1 MAAEPHPGALPA
13 YLRIAE
19 HLTIGIGAGR
29 LAPGDRLPP
38 ERRMAEDY
46 GVSMMTLRKALAVVT
61 DRGLIERRQGSGN
74 YVRGGRRDVGIYALF
89 RLEAVPGGGGLP
101 TARVISLD
109 RLRKPADLPDLG
121 SDTSMAWRIRRVRSL
136 DGVPASVE
144 EIWLDGRFGP
154 LRAEQLSESLYKT
167 YADRLGLTVTR
178 AEDRVSV
185 APLPGWAPEAFGAG
199 PGAPMGLVE
208 RRSFDQNGDPAEMSR
223 TWFAPDRARY
233 FARVP

>member
-1 MAAEPHPGALPA
+1 
-13 YLRIAE
+13 
-19 HLTIGIGAGR
+19 
-29 LAPGDRLPP
+29 
-38 ERRMAEDY
+38 
-46 GVSMMTLRKALAVVT
+46 MMTLRKALAVVT

-109 RLRKPADLPDLG
+109 RLRKPTDLPDLG
-121 SDTSMAWRIRRVRSL
+121 SDTAMAWRIRRVRSL

-208 RRSFDQNGDPAEMSR
+208 RRSFDQYGDPAEMSR